1 MGTVLHG
8 VELMEQSDVD
18 ALAMGRAL
26 HYDRLDIPSVRKA
39 MIEAGVA
46 VRKDTLV

>member
-1 MGTVLHG
+1 
-8 VELMEQSDVD
+8 
-18 ALAMGRAL
+18 MGRAL
-26 HYDRLDIPSVRKA
+26 HYDRLDIPAVRKA